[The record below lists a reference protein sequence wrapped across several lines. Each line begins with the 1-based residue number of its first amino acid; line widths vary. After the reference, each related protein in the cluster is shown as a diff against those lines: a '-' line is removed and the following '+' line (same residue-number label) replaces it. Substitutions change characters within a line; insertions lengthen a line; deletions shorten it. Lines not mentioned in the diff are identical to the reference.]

1 MKKIK
6 EMWNTNR
13 VVFVLICI
21 IIICFIV
28 MGVVAYNFFVATDT
42 STYGDRLKD
51 IENVE
56 VTEEDKKAIIDNLT
70 GHEHIPA
77 TTVDVKGKIIYIRVT
92 YQNDDL
98 NRAKEVASTVLEV
111 IKDELKSHYDIHF
124 TLVQESTEEKE
135 GFLIMGAK
143 NIGRNNI
150 NWNNNT
156 PYTIEEETEESSEG
170 EE

>member
-28 MGVVAYNFFVATDT
+28 IGVVGYNFFLATDT

-51 IENVE
+51 IENIS

-70 GHEHIPA
+70 AHSHISE
-77 TTVDVKGKIIYIRVT
+77 TTVDVKGKIVYIRVT
-92 YQNDDL
+92 YIDDEL
-98 NRAKEVASTVLEV
+98 NRAKEVAGTVLSV
-111 IKDELKSHYDIHF
+111 AKDEIKEHYDIHF
-124 TLVQESTEEKE
+124 TLVQENTEEKP

-156 PYTIEEETEESSEG
+156 PYTIEEETDSSEG
-170 EE
+170 E

>member
-21 IIICFIV
+21 IIICFIII
-28 MGVVAYNFFVATDT
+28 GVVGYNFFVSTDT

-51 IENVE
+51 IESIS

-70 GHEHIPA
+70 SHSHIPE
-77 TTVDVKGKIIYIRVT
+77 TKVEVKGKIIYIRVKFE
-92 YQNDDL
+92 DDEL
-98 NRAKEVASTVLEV
+98 NRAKEVASTVLDV
-111 IKDELKSHYDIHF
+111 IKDELKAHYDIHF
-124 TLVQESTEEKE
+124 TLIQEATEEKE

-143 NIGRNNI
+143 NIGRNNV

-156 PYTIEEETEESSEG
+156 PYTLEEETTNESEG
-170 EE
+170 E